1 MLHART
7 NKATSTDAFTLI
19 ELLIVV
25 AIIAILAAV
34 AVPNFLEAQVR
45 AKVTRVKT
53 DMRTISVGCESYLV
67 DHNTYPTEHEHYHV
81 FIQYI
86 TQLST
91 PLAYL
96 TSLDLTDPFTPRRA
110 GWATKLDDFRNT
122 YNYQTYH
129 GVWGRNCVTPYNV
142 KGWVAVSFGP
152 DMDANT
158 DGLHSGGWI
167 PYYWCHLKKF
177 DYACNMIYDP
187 TNGTKSGGNI
197 IRCGGGF
204 TGIDQVIGGE

>member
-1 MLHART
+1 MRARHHT
-7 NKATSTDAFTLI
+7 VSPPAAFTLI

-45 AKVTRVKT
+45 AKISRVKS
-53 DMRTISVGCESYLV
+53 DMRSIAVGCESYFT

-91 PLAYL
+91 PVAYMA
-96 TSLDLTDPFTPRRA
+96 SLDLIDPFTPKRA
-110 GWATKLDDFRNT
+110 GWATNLDDFRNT

-129 GVWGRNCVTPYNV
+129 GIWGQNCVTPYNV
-142 KGWVAVSFGP
+142 KGWVAVSWGP
-152 DMDANT
+152 DMEANK
-158 DGLHSGGWI
+158 DGFHSGGWI
-167 PYYWCHLKKF
+167 PYYWNFLK
-177 DYACNMIYDP
+177 DREYACNMIYDA
-187 TNGTKSGGNI
+187 TNGTRSGGSL

-204 TGIDQVIGGE
+204 TGIDQVIGGT